1 MGNWKNRVLAVSMAC
16 MCWCSVAGAES
27 LQVGDQGSDVA
38 EVQAELVRIGYDV
51 VADGDFG
58 PATVE
63 AIKDFQT
70 AHGMEVDGSVGP
82 STYEALL
89 GKEMPETVSR
99 GSNYVSRRIV
109 QTAMAYLGVPY
120 SFGGTSPSGFDCSG
134 YVRFVF
140 ANAGIYLPRA
150 ADEQYEVGR
159 PVPMSALRTG
169 DLVFF
174 STYEYG
180 ASHVGIYLSD
190 GNFIHAASSIGVSIA
205 SIYDPYYWGDRYI
218 GARRVL

>member
-1 MGNWKNRVLAVSMAC
+1 MAS

-63 AIKDFQT
+63 AVKDFQA
-70 AHGMEVDGSVGP
+70 AHGMDVDGSVGP

-89 GKEMPETVSR
+89 GKAMPETVSR

-120 SFGGTSPSGFDCSG
+120 VFGGTSPSGFDCSG

-159 PVPMSALRTG
+159 PIPTSALRTG

-205 SIYDPYYWGDRYI
+205 SIYDEYYWGSRYI